1 MKEFTVEQL
10 EWLIT
15 LTEERIRQMVE
26 SPERAMLEET
36 AADLRAERVKVLDAR
51 S

>member
-15 LTEERIRQMVE
+15 LTEERVRQMVE
-26 SPERAMLEET
+26 SPERTMLEQT
-36 AADLRAERVKVLDAR
+36 ATDLREERVKALAR